1 MSIGFCQK
9 CIQFRVVRN
18 QKAEISEQKAES
30 GEQKAEI
37 SEEAL
42 SGHRTVRFDSVYNKK
57 EDTRSSFCSERS
69 VYHSA
74 EVVASA
80 SVADSVE
87 SSEAAP
93 SSVVSSENEP

>member
-1 MSIGFCQK
+1 MNRKQ
-9 CIQFRVVRN
+9 R
-18 QKAEISEQKAES
+18 SELRAKNSEL
-30 GEQKAEI
+30 

-74 EVVASA
+74 EVVAST

>member
-18 QKAEISEQKAES
+18 QNAEISEQKV
-30 GEQKAEI
+30 EI
-37 SEEAL
+37 SEESL

-57 EDTRSSFCSERS
+57 EDTRSSFCSERL

-93 SSVVSSENEP
+93 SSVVPSENEP

>member
-1 MSIGFCQK
+1 MNRKQ
-9 CIQFRVVRN
+9 R
-18 QKAEISEQKAES
+18 SELRAKN
-30 GEQKAEI
+30 
-37 SEEAL
+37 SELSEDAL

>member
-1 MSIGFCQK
+1 MNRKQ
-9 CIQFRVVRN
+9 R
-18 QKAEISEQKAES
+18 SELRAKN
-30 GEQKAEI
+30 
-37 SEEAL
+37 SELSEDAL

-87 SSEAAP
+87 PSEAAP